1 DVHAALHG
9 NRYRL
14 VLGAQTEQGDNLP
27 HTFPSEPFMS
37 IDPIKAGAIVAMI
50 INAWLWSRKK

>member
-1 DVHAALHG
+1 
-9 NRYRL
+9 
-14 VLGAQTEQGDNLP
+14 
-27 HTFPSEPFMS
+27 MS